1 MRRNNGAPACVHSC
15 ETSSQEDTT
24 MTSRLLSGALLAA
37 LLVPAA
43 TVAPAVAGPAP
54 VARTATQAAAPRT
67 TLTVHAPGCDG
78 CTITAQSAL
87 TSDYE
92 DVWQSKPVE
101 VVDGVATFR
110 VPTDRTAGLSMSL
123 RAPWERRLG
132 YVTVVAMRYAGT
144 SAGDVVSKR
153 EARSKHRASACWAG
167 TTEASYDM
175 VLRTREVRVVGI
187 GPGRVPGTLAW
198 VRTTQDWLG
207 PVRQVW
213 GGVMG
218 GQDIDFCEPA

>member
-1 MRRNNGAPACVHSC
+1 
-15 ETSSQEDTT
+15 
-24 MTSRLLSGALLAA
+24 MTSRLLSGALLAT
-37 LLVPAA
+37 LLLPASA
-43 TVAPAVAGPAP
+43 AAPALAGP
-54 VARTATQAAAPRT
+54 TADAVTHRAAPRT

-87 TSDYE
+87 TADYE
-92 DVWQSKPVE
+92 DVWQSEPTE

-110 VPTDRTAGLSMSL
+110 VPTERTAGLSMSL

-144 SAGDVVSKR
+144 SAGAVVSKR
-153 EARSKHRASACWAG
+153 EARGKHRASACWAG
-167 TTEASYDM
+167 TSASSYDLE
-175 VLRTREVRVVGI
+175 LRTRKVRVVGV

-198 VRTTQDWLG
+198 VHETQDWLA
-207 PVRQVW
+207 PMRQVW

-218 GQDIDFCEPA
+218 GQDIDFCEPPAAG

>member
-1 MRRNNGAPACVHSC
+1 
-15 ETSSQEDTT
+15 
-24 MTSRLLSGALLAA
+24 MTSRLLSGALLAT
-37 LLVPAA
+37 LLLPAGA
-43 TVAPAVAGPAP
+43 APALAGPDTDA
-54 VARTATQAAAPRT
+54 VTSSTHRAAPRT

-78 CTITAQSAL
+78 CTITAQSAF

-92 DVWQSKPVE
+92 DVWQSRPTE

-153 EARSKHRASACWAG
+153 EARGKSRASACWAG

-175 VLRTREVRVVGI
+175 TIRTRKVRVVGI
-187 GPGRVPGTLAW
+187 GPGKVPGTLAW
-198 VRTTQDWLG
+198 VRTTQDWLA
-207 PVRQVW
+207 PMRQVW

-218 GQDIDFCEPA
+218 AQDIDFCEPPA

>member
-1 MRRNNGAPACVHSC
+1 
-15 ETSSQEDTT
+15 
-24 MTSRLLSGALLAA
+24 MTSRLLSGALLAT
-37 LLVPAA
+37 LLLPAGA
-43 TVAPAVAGPAP
+43 APALAGPAAD
-54 VARTATQAAAPRT
+54 VGAASHRVVPRT

-92 DVWQSKPVE
+92 DVWQSKPTE

-144 SAGDVVSKR
+144 SAGDDVSKR
-153 EARSKHRASACWAG
+153 EARGKHRATACWAG
-167 TTEASYDM
+167 TTEPSYDM
-175 VLRTREVRVVGI
+175 VLRTRQVRVVGI
-187 GPGRVPGTLAW
+187 GPGKVPGTLAW
-198 VRTTQDWLG
+198 VRTTQDWLA
-207 PVRQVW
+207 PMRQVW

-218 GQDIDFCEPA
+218 AQDIDFCEPPA